1 MPKTY
6 SNRRDF
12 LQALVGGA
20 AGLSFTY
27 SAIGQTAQAP
37 PPIKATKLADDLAV
51 LMGDGGN
58 VAVVIAPDGL
68 MMIDG
73 GLPNRAEDMLKAVEE
88 VDSHKVRILFNT
100 HWHFD
105 HVGCNEALGK
115 SGAKIIAHENVKK
128 RLSMKVDSEAL
139 NRSFDP
145 LQPEGRPA
153 ETFTKSGKL
162 TFGKQK
168 IEYTHF
174 VEGHTDGDAHIFLPK
189 ANVLHT
195 GDLLFSGMYPVID
208 YSTGGWIGG
217 MAGAC
222 DVMLKVGDAKTRVIP
237 GHGAL
242 ASKDDL
248 RASRDMLHTVHE
260 RLAAMAKQG
269 KTVEEVIAAAPT
281 KDLDEQWGK
290 ARPASGFV
298 RQAYNSLLHRNRTT

>member
-1 MPKTY
+1 MSKIY

-12 LQALVGGA
+12 LQALIGGS
-20 AGLSFTY
+20 AGLSIAY
-27 SAIGQTAQAP
+27 SAFGQAAQAP

-73 GLPNRAEDMLKAVEE
+73 GLPNRTEDMLKALEE
-88 VDSHKVRILFNT
+88 LDSHKVRILFNT

-128 RLSMKVDSEAL
+128 RLSVKVTSEAL

-145 LQPEGRPA
+145 LKPEGIPA
-153 ETFTKSGKL
+153 ETFSKGGKL

-168 IEYTHF
+168 IQYTHF
-174 VEGHTDGDAHIFLPK
+174 ADGHTDGDAYLFLPA

-195 GDLLFSGMYPVID
+195 GDLLFAGMYPVID

-217 MAGAC
+217 MATAC
-222 DVMLKVGDAKTRVIP
+222 DAMLKVGDAKTRVIP
-237 GHGAL
+237 GHGGL

-248 RASRDMLHTVHE
+248 KASRDMLHTVHE
-260 RLAAMAKQG
+260 RLAAAAKQG
-269 KTVEEVIAAAPT
+269 KSVDDVVASAPT

-290 ARPASGFV
+290 LRPAAGFV
-298 RQAYNSLLHRNRTT
+298 RQAYNSLLHRNHTT

>member
-1 MPKTY
+1 MPKSY

-12 LQALVGGA
+12 LQALVAGS

-27 SAIGQTAQAP
+27 SAFGQAAAAA
-37 PPIKATKLADDLAV
+37 PIKAAKLTDDLAV
-51 LMGDGGN
+51 LTGDGGN
-58 VAVVIAPDGL
+58 VAVIIAPDGL

-73 GLPNRAEDMLKAVEE
+73 GLPNRAEDMLKAVED

-115 SGAKIIAHENVKK
+115 NGARIIAHENVKK
-128 RLSMKVDSEAL
+128 RLSVRIDDQAL
-139 NRSFDP
+139 GRAFDP
-145 LQPEGRPA
+145 LKPEGLPA
-153 ETFTKSGKL
+153 ETFTKGGKL
-162 TFGKQK
+162 TFGKQR

-174 VEGHTDGDAHIFLPK
+174 ADGHTDGDAYLFLPK

-217 MAGAC
+217 MANAC
-222 DVMLKVGDAKTRVIP
+222 DVMLKVGDAKTQVIP
-237 GHGAL
+237 GHGVM

-248 RASRDMLHTVHE
+248 KASRDMLHTVHE

-269 KTVEEVIAAAPT
+269 KSVDEVVAAAPT

-290 ARPASGFV
+290 ARPAAGFV
-298 RQAYNSLLHRNRTT
+298 RQAYNSLLHRNHTT

>member
-1 MPKTY
+1 MSKMF

-20 AGLSFTY
+20 AGVSFTY
-27 SAIGQTAQAP
+27 SAFGQAAQAP
-37 PPIKATKLADDLAV
+37 PSIKATKLSDDLAV

-73 GLPNRAEDMLKAVEE
+73 GLPNRTQDMLKAVEE
-88 VDSHKVRILFNT
+88 VDAHKVRILFNT

-128 RLSMKVDSEAL
+128 RLSVKVDSEAL
-139 NRSFDP
+139 GRSFDP
-145 LQPEGRPA
+145 LKVEGLPA
-153 ETFTKSGKL
+153 ETFTKGGKL

-168 IEYTHF
+168 IDYTHF
-174 VEGHTDGDAHIFLPK
+174 VDGHTDGDAYLFLPK

-217 MAGAC
+217 MASAC
-222 DVMLKVGDAKTRVIP
+222 DTMLKVGDAKTRVIP

-269 KTVEEVIAAAPT
+269 KTVDEVVASAPT

-290 ARPASGFV
+290 ARPAAGFV
-298 RQAYNSLLHRNRTT
+298 KQAYNGLLHRNHTT

>member
-1 MPKTY
+1 MPKIY
-6 SNRRDF
+6 STRRDF

-20 AGLSFTY
+20 AGLTFTY
-27 SAIGQTAQAP
+27 TAFGQAAPAP
-37 PPIKATKLADDLAV
+37 PPIKATKLTDDLAV

-88 VDSHKVRILFNT
+88 VDAHKVRILFNT

-115 SGAKIIAHENVKK
+115 SGAKIIAHENVNK
-128 RLSMKVDSEAL
+128 RLSTKVYSEAL

-145 LQPEGRPA
+145 LKPEGLPA
-153 ETFTKSGKL
+153 DTFTKGGRL

-174 VEGHTDGDAHIFLPK
+174 VDGHTDGDSYMFLPK

-237 GHGAL
+237 GHGAM

-248 RASRDMLHTVHE
+248 RASRDMLHTVHD

-269 KTVEEVIAAAPT
+269 KTVDEVIASAPT

-290 ARPASGFV
+290 ARPAAGFV
-298 RQAYNSLLHRNRTT
+298 RQAYNSLLQRSHTT

>member
-1 MPKTY
+1 
-6 SNRRDF
+6 
-12 LQALVGGA
+12 
-20 AGLSFTY
+20 
-27 SAIGQTAQAP
+27 
-37 PPIKATKLADDLAV
+37 
-51 LMGDGGN
+51 MGDGGN

-73 GLPNRAEDMLKAVEE
+73 GLPNRSQDMLKAVEE

-105 HVGCNEALGK
+105 HVGCNEAVGN

-128 RLSMKVDSEAL
+128 RLSVKVDSEAL
-139 NRSFDP
+139 GRSFDP
-145 LQPEGRPA
+145 LKPEGLPA
-153 ETFTKSGKL
+153 ETFTKGGKL

-168 IEYTHF
+168 IDYTHF
-174 VEGHTDGDAHIFLPK
+174 VDGHTDGDAYLLLPK

-217 MAGAC
+217 MASAC
-222 DVMLKVGDAKTRVIP
+222 DTMLKVGDAKTRVIP
-237 GHGAL
+237 GHGAM

-269 KTVEEVIAAAPT
+269 KTVDEVVASAPT

-290 ARPASGFV
+290 ARPAAGFV
-298 RQAYNSLLHRNRTT
+298 KQAYNSLLHRNHTT

>member
-1 MPKTY
+1 MPKSY

-12 LQALVGGA
+12 LQALVAGS
-20 AGLSFTY
+20 AGLSLTY
-27 SAIGQTAQAP
+27 SAFGQAAAAA
-37 PPIKATKLADDLAV
+37 PIKAAKLTDDLAV
-51 LMGDGGN
+51 LTGDGGN
-58 VAVVIAPDGL
+58 VAVIIAPDGL

-73 GLPNRAEDMLKAVEE
+73 GLPNRAEDMLKAVED

-115 SGAKIIAHENVKK
+115 NGARIIAHENVKK
-128 RLSMKVDSEAL
+128 RLSVRIDDQAL
-139 NRSFDP
+139 GRAFDP
-145 LQPEGRPA
+145 LKPEGLPA
-153 ETFTKSGKL
+153 ETFTKGGKL

-174 VEGHTDGDAHIFLPK
+174 ADGHTDGDAYLFLPK

-217 MAGAC
+217 MANAC
-222 DVMLKVGDAKTRVIP
+222 DVMLKVGDAKTQVIP
-237 GHGAL
+237 GHGVM

-248 RASRDMLHTVHE
+248 KASRDMLHTVHE

-269 KTVEEVIAAAPT
+269 KSVDEVVAAAPT

-290 ARPASGFV
+290 ARPAAGFV
-298 RQAYNSLLHRNRTT
+298 RQAYNSLLHRNHTT

>member
-1 MPKTY
+1 MSKIY

-12 LQALVGGA
+12 MQALVGGA
-20 AGLSFTY
+20 TGLSFAY
-27 SAIGQTAQAP
+27 SAFGQAAQAP
-37 PPIKATKLADDLAV
+37 PPIKATKLSEDLAV

-58 VAVVIAPDGL
+58 VAVLIAPDGL

-73 GLPNRAEDMLKAVEE
+73 GLPNRAADMQKAVEE
-88 VDSHKVRILFNT
+88 VDAHKVRILFNT

-105 HVGCNEALGK
+105 HVGSNEALGK
-115 SGAKIIAHENVKK
+115 SGAKIIAHENVNK
-128 RLSMKVDSEAL
+128 RLSTKVYSEAL

-145 LQPEGRPA
+145 LKPEGLPA
-153 ETFTKSGKL
+153 DMFTKGGRL

-168 IEYTHF
+168 VEYTHF
-174 VEGHTDGDAHIFLPK
+174 ADGHTDGDAYLFLPK

-222 DVMLKVGDAKTRVIP
+222 DAMLKVGDAKTRVIP
-237 GHGAL
+237 GHGAM

-248 RASRDMLHTVHE
+248 KASRDMLHTVHD
-260 RLAAMAKQG
+260 RLSAMAKQG
-269 KTVEEVIAAAPT
+269 KTVDEVIASAPT

-290 ARPASGFV
+290 TRPAAGFV
-298 RQAYNSLLHRNRTT
+298 RQAYVSLVHRNHAT

>member
-1 MPKTY
+1 MSKNY

-20 AGLSFTY
+20 AGVSFTY
-27 SAIGQTAQAP
+27 SVFGQAAQAP
-37 PPIKATKLADDLAV
+37 PPIKATKLTDDLAV

-73 GLPNRAEDMLKAVEE
+73 GLPNRTQDMLKAVEE

-115 SGAKIIAHENVKK
+115 SGARIIAHENVKK
-128 RLSMKVDSEAL
+128 RLSVKVDSEAL
-139 NRSFDP
+139 GRSFDP
-145 LQPEGRPA
+145 LKPEGLPA
-153 ETFTKSGKL
+153 ETFTKGGKL

-168 IEYTHF
+168 IDYSHF
-174 VEGHTDGDAHIFLPK
+174 VDGHTDGDAYLFLPK

-217 MAGAC
+217 MASAC
-222 DVMLKVGDAKTRVIP
+222 DTMLKVGDAKTRVIP

-269 KTVEEVIAAAPT
+269 RTVDEVVASAPT

-290 ARPASGFV
+290 ARPAAGFV
-298 RQAYNSLLHRNRTT
+298 KQAYNSLLHRNHTT